1 MANEAPFEAP
11 ATPSPSANRTPRVA
25 DVSRSKTRRSRKNS
39 TPPPPSPPSPSLKI
53 RPPLVHHARP
63 QRLPGGPD
71 VDEGRRRQD
80 RARPAALGPGLLL
93 RVLRVRQPLRRE
105 ARSDSSCDLGQAAAD
120 ARRKLR
126 AVAARAPHQLQ
137 VRPFQTA
144 HPIHQL
150 RAGGMVCVP
159 EPPERGG
166 DQSRGTFLKC
176 LFFRESERGR
186 GGGAIFSF
194 VQQQQQNSTF
204 QSIPKQRTTAAVQ
217 KSSREPRQQNERQ
230 RAKAAKGAEQ

>member
-1 MANEAPFEAP
+1 M
-11 ATPSPSANRTPRVA
+11 
-25 DVSRSKTRRSRKNS
+25 
-39 TPPPPSPPSPSLKI
+39 
-53 RPPLVHHARP
+53 VHDARP
-63 QRLPGGPD
+63 QRLPGGPE

-186 GGGAIFSF
+186 RGGSDFFLCTTATAEFNFSVDPQAENNGGGTKE
-194 VQQQQQNSTF
+194 Q
-204 QSIPKQRTTAAVQ
+204 
-217 KSSREPRQQNERQ
+217 Q
-230 RAKAAKGAEQ
+230 RAKTAKRAAESQGSKRSRAMTTITTTKTLRPARGVGWVGKVSPISPLFL